1 MSDRPIVSGNAIIF
15 TLAAI
20 AALGSMAIHMLVP
33 ALPLLAHDL
42 AIGEAQ
48 AQLAVSVY
56 LAGLGGGQFVMG
68 PAADRLGRRPVMMAG
83 LVCYIVGAAAAALA
97 PNLPVL
103 LIARLLQALGGAAGV
118 VTARVM
124 VSDVFGAKEAAAKQA
139 TLMAVVLISPALAPL
154 IGGALADTTGW
165 RTIMGLLCMAGL
177 LSVMMMARLLPETHQ
192 PAAASGNA
200 LKNIAVGYGRLLRN
214 RRFLFTVGVLAT
226 ASSGLYMFLGA
237 SSFLLIHRFG
247 LTSAETGAG
256 LLTVAVASVLGT
268 RFVVLAQ
275 KCGDALSIGA
285 AISATGA
292 VGALICAL
300 LDLNS
305 AVTFVAP
312 MTLLGVGAG
321 LMGPTAITEIAF
333 VETGLAATAT
343 SLAGAIQMLASGLA
357 IATLGLFAPIDPLI
371 LSIALVCATAS
382 TLTCSVLRH

>member
-1 MSDRPIVSGNAIIF
+1 MSASTAKHGNAIIV

-42 AIGEAQ
+42 SVGEAQ

-56 LAGLGGGQFVMG
+56 LAGLGGGQFIVG
-68 PAADRLGRRPVMMAG
+68 PAADRLGRRPVMMMG
-83 LVCYIVGAAAAALA
+83 LVCYIIGAAVAAFASS
-97 PNLPVL
+97 LPVL
-103 LIARLLQALGGAAGV
+103 LAARLLQALGGAAGV

-124 VSDVFGAKEAAAKQA
+124 VSDVFDPKEAAAKQA

-165 RTIMGLLCMAGL
+165 RAIMGLLCVAGL
-177 LSVMMMARLLPETHQ
+177 FSVIMVKRLLPETHQ
-192 PAAASGNA
+192 PVAASGNA
-200 LKNIAVGYGRLLRN
+200 LKNIAIGYSRLLRN
-214 RRFLFTVGVLAT
+214 RRFLFTTGVLAT

-285 AISATGA
+285 AISVTGA
-292 VGALICAL
+292 VGALMCATI
-300 LDLNS
+300 DINS
-305 AVTFVAP
+305 AVTFIAP

-321 LMGPTAITEIAF
+321 LMGPTAITEIAYL
-333 VETGLAATAT
+333 ETGLAATAT
-343 SLAGAIQMLASGLA
+343 SLAGATQMLSSGAA
-357 IATLGLFAPIDPLI
+357 IAALGLFAPIDPLT

-382 TLTCSVLRH
+382 TLTCSLLRK